1 MNKYQEASQY
11 YNDMIKYWKEY
22 DADRSRVYSHGC
34 MISNAAALAKLDLPD
49 PFKELA
55 AKKEAKNEAKEELK
69 EEPVTTGFV
78 ITEPVK
84 EEEAKT
90 TVASV
95 SEEKKSAIANE
106 VKHEPIKA
114 NFDKKDNWTSWN
126 KSYKK

>member
-1 MNKYQEASQY
+1 MNKYQEASLY
-11 YNDMIKYWKEY
+11 YQNLVKYWGAFNNGK
-22 DADRSRVYSHGC
+22 DKAYSHSA
-34 MISNAAALAKLDLPD
+34 MISNAIALAKLDLPD
-49 PFKELA
+49 PFKDLA
-55 AKKEAKNEAKEELK
+55 VNNEVKDEVK
-69 EEPVTTGFV
+69 EEPVVTGFV

-95 SEEKKSAIANE
+95 SEEQKPNT
-106 VKHEPIKA
+106 IKA